1 MKIYV
6 SIPIT
11 GRPLDDAKA
20 HAKAIAEQFAAHGH
34 DVITPFDVCPD
45 STKPYSYC
53 MGRDIEA
60 LLGCDAIAIGNEWF
74 NSRGC
79 LLEKAAVNGDLAE
92 FVLDKNE
99 LFVFVAL
106 GYQLADE
113 RSFARAAKT

>member
-6 SIPIT
+6 SVPIT
-11 GRPLDDAKA
+11 GRPLDDSKA

-45 STKPYSYC
+45 SNQPYSFC
-53 MGRDIEA
+53 IGRDIEA

-79 LLEKAAVNGDLAE
+79 LLEKAAAE
-92 FVLDKNE
+92 IYGIKIVYESCF
-99 LFVFVAL
+99 
-106 GYQLADE
+106 
-113 RSFARAAKT
+113 SFMDFGTLEYDYIND